1 MALNPQYDAIG
12 KAFVQQYYTI
22 FDDAAQRHQLS
33 ALYNVS
39 SNVYRKGISSGL
51 NAITYDM
58 SAGFRWGLVLT
69 LRVRKGGRE
78 GFSTL
83 RLL

>member
-12 KAFVQQYYTI
+12 KAFVQQYYTF

-39 SNVYRKGISSGL
+39 SINVHEKYLQWSLELLWS
-51 NAITYDM
+51 
-58 SAGFRWGLVLT
+58 LVSLS
-69 LRVRKGGRE
+69 LFLVYVSRSPKMQYGGGVLKHE
-78 GFSTL
+78 IL
-83 RLL
+83 